1 MTEAAQRVTSFA
13 FNDLGWPE
21 LYLTNAVGNIAS
33 RRVKEKQG
41 ARLIDT
47 EPFHWVSGEG
57 QREVWLL
64 TRDDWLNGAQRTN

>member
-47 EPFHWVSGEG
+47 EPFHWVSARSGSSLATTG
-57 QREVWLL
+57 
-64 TRDDWLNGAQRTN
+64 